1 MGDWSFTWCGF
12 STGFLCKVSF
22 HHGFEFYEISTFI
35 NFCTHLLFFRLL
47 RSNDFPNNCVPNNCV
62 PNNCVLRDA
71 FVFAGPAV
79 GDKDF
84 ASSFN
89 GTLNQSF
96 DEYRTLW
103 RIVNTN
109 DIVTKMPPQ
118 HLFNKLRQY
127 ITKNDILNY
136 FSIGYEIHLFL
147 NNKKPEGIILRE
159 KDKIINKKIDE
170 KLTLKDL
177 GKKLEQDNED
187 NEDDRSILKMLRNFL
202 NFGKNPIPSYDNY
215 DTHRSKDNIYS
226 FEFLM
231 PDCFRNH
238 LPHRYFMAI
247 ERLRSEKVVPV
258 VGCL

>member
-1 MGDWSFTWCGF
+1 MR
-12 STGFLCKVSF
+12 
-22 HHGFEFYEISTFI
+22 
-35 NFCTHLLFFRLL
+35 LLFLRLV
-47 RSNDFPNNCVPNNCV
+47 RINDFSKYI
-62 PNNCVLRDA
+62 VLRDA
-71 FVFAGPAV
+71 FVFAEPAV

-89 GTLNQSF
+89 GVLNQRF
-96 DEYRTLW
+96 NENRTLW

-159 KDKIINKKIDE
+159 RDKIIDRKFDE
-170 KLTLKDL
+170 KLTWDVLK
-177 GKKLEQDNED
+177 KKLEQDNED
-187 NEDDRSILKMLRNFL
+187 DKDDGSILQMLRKFL
-202 NFGKNPIPSYDNY
+202 NLGKNPIPSYDHYDNY
-215 DTHRSKDNIYS
+215 RSKDSIYQ

-238 LPHRYFMAI
+238 LSYRYFMAM

-258 VGCL
+258 VGYL

>member
-1 MGDWSFTWCGF
+1 MGNWSFTWCGF

-22 HHGFEFYEISTFI
+22 HNGFEFYEISTFI
-35 NFCTHLLFFRLL
+35 NICTHFLFFRLV
-47 RSNDFPNNCVPNNCV
+47 RSNDLPNY
-62 PNNCVLRDA
+62 CVLRDA

-79 GDKDF
+79 GNKDF

-89 GTLNQSF
+89 GTLNRRF
-96 DEYRTLW
+96 DENRTLW

-136 FSIGYEIHLFL
+136 FSIGHEIHLFL

-159 KDKIINKKIDE
+159 KDKIIKDKIINRKIDE
-170 KLTLKDL
+170 KLTWDVLK
-177 GKKLEQDNED
+177 KKLE
-187 NEDDRSILKMLRNFL
+187 EDDKDDEDDGYILKMLRNFL
-202 NFGKNPIPSYDNY
+202 NFGKNPIPSYDHYDNY
-215 DTHRSKDNIYS
+215 RLKESIYP

-231 PDCFRNH
+231 PDFLHNH
-238 LPHRYFMAI
+238 LSHRYFMAM
-247 ERLRSEKVVPV
+247 ERLRSEKFVPV
-258 VGCL
+258 VCCL